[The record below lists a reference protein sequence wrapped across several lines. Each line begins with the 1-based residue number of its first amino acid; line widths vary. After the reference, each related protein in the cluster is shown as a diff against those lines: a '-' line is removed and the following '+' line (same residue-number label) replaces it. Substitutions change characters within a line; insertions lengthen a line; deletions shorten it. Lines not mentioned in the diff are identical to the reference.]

1 MSNTNILN
9 PAAIISAITLV
20 VAIIS
25 PVIVTILN
33 NLHSVKMRKLELNHE
48 KKLKYF
54 QKQQEVF
61 NNFLQATSCQ
71 IETDYTTSRTEFIR
85 AYSELM
91 LYIPDIYWD
100 KFNDIYNFV
109 DKRDKASAIKE
120 LSSVTKILG
129 KILQEADL

>member
-1 MSNTNILN
+1 
-9 PAAIISAITLV
+9 
-20 VAIIS
+20 
-25 PVIVTILN
+25 
-33 NLHSVKMRKLELNHE
+33 MRKLELNHE

-71 IETDYTTSRTEFIR
+71 IETNYQTSRTEFIR
-85 AYSELM
+85 AYNELM

-100 KFNDIYNFV
+100 KFNNLYNFV
-109 DKRDKASAIKE
+109 DKRNKASAIKE